1 MLHTVNKSPFGS
13 QSLATCLGLAQKGS
27 DVLLIEDG
35 VYGALSKTKHSNM
48 LNVVLDD
55 INVYVLGPDLKA
67 RGVEKDRIIEG
78 IKVVD
83 YKGFVELAVVNDK
96 VQSWL

>member
-1 MLHTVNKSPFGS
+1 MHTVNKSPFGS
-13 QSLATCLGLAQKGS
+13 QSLETCIGLAKKDS

-35 VYGALSKTKHSNM
+35 VYGALAKTKHSDM
-48 LNVVLDD
+48 LAAMLDS

-67 RGVEKDRIIEG
+67 RGVEEDRIIEG

-83 YKGFVELAVVNDK
+83 YKGFVELAVLNDK